1 MTVIF
6 EKKLNIFYNLLMN
19 IKNKLDE
26 KNLFKKIIDFVFKL
40 FLKKNKDRE
49 VKKKS
54 KTDDIYTL
62 W

>member
-1 MTVIF
+1 
-6 EKKLNIFYNLLMN
+6 MN